1 MFKVPN
7 KMSCIFNFQ
16 KIAKKNHLYTFSDGN
31 FSFVLNSEQ
40 LKRSQIN
47 INSFIF
53 QTVKNLSPG
62 LDVFTQSEL
71 LIEFHRMLKF
81 GFLEGITL
89 FSTAY
94 DTQLRKKKAEEQN
107 HEVNNPQDST
117 WSGSAKVSGPRLV
130 LFNLMFVFKP
140 TIPRVTLDK
149 GPIYLQNT
157 LLKTRSKNTL
167 SI

>member
-1 MFKVPN
+1 M
-7 KMSCIFNFQ
+7 
-16 KIAKKNHLYTFSDGN
+16 
-31 FSFVLNSEQ
+31 
-40 LKRSQIN
+40 SQIN
-47 INSFIF
+47 YYYFL

-130 LFNLMFVFKP
+130 LSSVH
-140 TIPRVTLDK
+140 D
-149 GPIYLQNT
+149 
-157 LLKTRSKNTL
+157 LKCL
-167 SI
+167 S

>member
-1 MFKVPN
+1 M
-7 KMSCIFNFQ
+7 
-16 KIAKKNHLYTFSDGN
+16 
-31 FSFVLNSEQ
+31 
-40 LKRSQIN
+40 
-47 INSFIF
+47 
-53 QTVKNLSPG
+53 
-62 LDVFTQSEL
+62 FTQSEL

-130 LFNLMFVFKP
+130 LSFVYFDVRFQMHSTP
-140 TIPRVTLDK
+140 GHPRQIDTFDLVL
-149 GPIYLQNT
+149 
-157 LLKTRSKNTL
+157 
-167 SI
+167 

>member
-1 MFKVPN
+1 M
-7 KMSCIFNFQ
+7 
-16 KIAKKNHLYTFSDGN
+16 
-31 FSFVLNSEQ
+31 
-40 LKRSQIN
+40 
-47 INSFIF
+47 

-130 LFNLMFVFKP
+130 FELSPRSQMFII
-140 TIPRVTLDK
+140 TIIIFIP
-149 GPIYLQNT
+149 
-157 LLKTRSKNTL
+157 KNQHPEQDRL
-167 SI
+167 ARN